1 MWVRGLLPRSGV
13 GVEVLGTRRFFC
25 EGPSSEQVE
34 AGEGLREVGV
44 REGVSARRWG

>member
-1 MWVRGLLPRSGV
+1 M
-13 GVEVLGTRRFFC
+13 GTRSVFW

-34 AGEGLREVGV
+34 AGGLREVGV